1 MAIESPKY
9 ELIEKDKQIEIRQYL
24 GYINATVNVES
35 ESHNSAGSQ
44 GFSYL
49 ANYIFGGNKEGQ
61 KISMTAPVS
70 TLKKN
75 RNQYVISFTMPSKY
89 TKASLPTPNDD
100 NVTIKQVDKY
110 KAVVIRFTGF
120 TTESKLEKKI
130 NELKIW
136 AKNHKLE
143 LLSEPIISRFNPPW
157 IPGFLRHNEISIKIR

>member
-1 MAIESPKY
+1 
-9 ELIEKDKQIEIRQYL
+9 
-24 GYINATVNVES
+24 
-35 ESHNSAGSQ
+35 
-44 GFSYL
+44 
-49 ANYIFGGNKEGQ
+49 
-61 KISMTAPVS
+61 
-70 TLKKN
+70 
-75 RNQYVISFTMPSKY
+75 MPSKY